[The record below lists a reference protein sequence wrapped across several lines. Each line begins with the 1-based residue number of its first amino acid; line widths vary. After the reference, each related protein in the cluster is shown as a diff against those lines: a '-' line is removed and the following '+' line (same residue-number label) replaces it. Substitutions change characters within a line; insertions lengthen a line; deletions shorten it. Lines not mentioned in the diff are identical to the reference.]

1 MKVLAMT
8 MLLVIAPSVL
18 AAEYELET
26 VAANLTFPWSLAFL
40 PDGELLVTERPGTLR
55 RVSVGGKVSE
65 PFGGVPQVY
74 VAGQGGLFDVLL
86 DPEFAAN
93 QRLYLSFAGG
103 DPERNATT
111 VVSARLI
118 GDRLEQVETLLEVS
132 PVKDTPVHYGGRM
145 AFLADGSLLLTTGD
159 GFDYREAAQA
169 LASELGKVLRVNR
182 DGTVPSDNPFPKAPR
197 VFSFGHRNPQGL
209 AVASDGTVYLHEH
222 GPAGGDE
229 INILVAGNN
238 YGWPAITYGLDY
250 SGARV
255 SPYTE
260 WQGMEQ
266 PILHWT
272 PSIAPSGMT
281 VYEADLFPEWQGDLL
296 VGALKDK
303 CVRRI
308 EVRQGA
314 VVGQE
319 TLFREL
325 DARIRD
331 VRTGPDGAVY
341 LLTDEP
347 AGRVIRAI
355 PAAGRGSG

>member
-1 MKVLAMT
+1 MLVLLTLGPGPFVAVT
-8 MLLVIAPSVL
+8 
-18 AAEYELET
+18 AADYELET
-26 VAANLTFPWSLAFL
+26 VAADLTFPWSLAFL

-55 RVSVGGKVSE
+55 RVTVGGKVSE
-65 PFGGVPQVY
+65 PISGVPPVY

-86 DPEFAAN
+86 DPEFANN

-103 DPERNATT
+103 DADQNATT
-111 VVSARLI
+111 IVSARLV
-118 GDRLEQVETLLEVS
+118 GDRLEQVQTLLEVS
-132 PVKDTPVHYGGRM
+132 PAKDTPVHYGGRM
-145 AFLADGSLLLTTGD
+145 AMLADRTLLLTTGD
-159 GFDYREAAQA
+159 GFDYREASQA
-169 LASELGKVLRVNR
+169 LDSELGKVLRINT
-182 DGTVPSDNPFPKAPR
+182 DGTVPADNPIPGAPR

-209 AVASDGTVYLHEH
+209 AVAADGTVFLHEH

-229 INILVAGNN
+229 INILAAGSN

-260 WQGMEQ
+260 WEGMEQ

-281 VYEADLFPEWQGDLL
+281 VYEADLFPQWQGSLL
-296 VGALKDK
+296 VGALKEQ
-303 CVRRI
+303 CVRRVQ
-308 EVRQGA
+308 VRQGA

-319 TLFREL
+319 TLFSEL
-325 DARIRD
+325 GARIRD

-347 AGRVIRAI
+347 TGRVIRAV
-355 PAAGRGSG
+355 PAAAGGSG